1 MRGGAR
7 SSDTMRCFVSEL
19 YQRKIDRKLTP
30 DVMSTLSIFIQT
42 KSYEIKIN
50 LKLFQESSEHP
61 ENLRPSYKMY
71 NYTTSPYSFI
81 AVDIQYISW
90 LTLGGPHLTSRLT
103 CVKCN
108 GRETVCLNQML
119 SKIPILF
126 ILSAKSA
133 LT

>member
-30 DVMSTLSIFIQT
+30 DVMSTLSVFIQT

-81 AVDIQYISW
+81 AAASFLGSLLAG
-90 LTLGGPHLTSRLT
+90 LT
-103 CVKCN
+103 
-108 GRETVCLNQML
+108 
-119 SKIPILF
+119 
-126 ILSAKSA
+126 
-133 LT
+133 